1 MKRIAA
7 LGVVALTL
15 SFVGTGAFAKC
26 HFGKDEVTG
35 METIIC
41 ETDGGFSSWG
51 TMIAEA

>member
-7 LGVVALTL
+7 LGLVALTL
-15 SFVGTGAFAKC
+15 SFVGTGAFADC
-26 HFGKDEVTG
+26 YFGNDVVTG

-51 TMIAEA
+51 TLIAEA

>member
-7 LGVVALTL
+7 LGLVALTF
-15 SFVGTGAFAKC
+15 SFVGSGAYAKC
-26 HFGKDEVTG
+26 HFGNDEVTG
-35 METIIC
+35 MEMIIC